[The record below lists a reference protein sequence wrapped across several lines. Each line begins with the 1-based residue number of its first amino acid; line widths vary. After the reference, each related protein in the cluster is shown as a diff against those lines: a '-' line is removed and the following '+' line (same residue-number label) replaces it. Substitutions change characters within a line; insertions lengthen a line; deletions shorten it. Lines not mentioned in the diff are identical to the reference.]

1 MKLFHI
7 SDLHIG
13 KQLYA
18 YSLREEQEDIL
29 HQIVEQAAIHRP
41 DAILIAGDIYDK
53 SVPSGEAYEIF
64 DHFLNEIASLDP
76 QIPVCMIAGNHDSAL
91 RLKYASSFLERQK
104 IVVSTMIPTTEEE
117 HLRKVILQDEYGE
130 VAVYLLPFLKPGQ
143 ARVLFPG
150 QEITDYDMAVRK
162 VLEREGIDFT
172 KRNISVSYTHLT
184 LPTNSRV

>member
-29 HQIVEQAAIHRP
+29 HQIVEQAAIHCP

-91 RLKYASSFLERQK
+91 RLKYASSFWK
-104 IVVSTMIPTTEEE
+104 
-117 HLRKVILQDEYGE
+117 D
-130 VAVYLLPFLKPGQ
+130 
-143 ARVLFPG
+143 
-150 QEITDYDMAVRK
+150 
-162 VLEREGIDFT
+162 
-172 KRNISVSYTHLT
+172 KR
-184 LPTNSRV
+184 